1 MLNIAKL
8 TARNATL
15 TGSLDVKLLPRLM
28 SLLASAEGEVGFQLD
43 FAREAGRQVVRGHYQ
58 TQVWMTCQRCL
69 EPVQV
74 PLAGEIGLE
83 RLMDE
88 AQVLQTDLDPLILA
102 DDEDVALADLIED
115 ELILA
120 LPVVALHEDVNCN
133 VSLPVSIGQPLEDEQ
148 QERVLPF
155 AGLRNLLN
163 KD

>member
-15 TGSLDVKLLPRLM
+15 MGSLDVKLLPRLM
-28 SLLASAEGEVGFQLD
+28 SLLASGEGEVGFQLD

-58 TQVWMTCQRCL
+58 TKVWMNCQRCL

-74 PLAGEIGLE
+74 PLEGEIGLE

-88 AQVLQTDLDPLILA
+88 AQVLKTDLDPLILA
-102 DDEDVALADLIED
+102 DDEDVPLADLIED

-133 VSLPVSIGQPLEDEQ
+133 GSLPISIGQPLEDEQ
-148 QERVLPF
+148 QERVMPF

-163 KD
+163 QD